1 MIFKDYTHTCGLN
14 GFYFLQI
21 NEEKLIKSISKQKQK
36 EEEEENEHLSES
48 YLTYSEEGYKKKF
61 I

>member
-1 MIFKDYTHTCGLN
+1 MRFKWFL
-14 GFYFLQI
+14 FLQI

-36 EEEEENEHLSES
+36 EEEENEHLSES

-61 I
+61 IYENKER